1 MWRLVLFGL
10 VFWGLVVLGV
20 AGSWVRERVCFW
32 VRVLVRLVECPAEG
46 SSRLVGLFGG
56 VCRKF
61 ENSTACLGQCQ
72 WPNVHHRLV
81 VGVWFIFLMH
91 TTFQVCVSSLTNF
104 VGFLLRCN
112 NLF

>member
-1 MWRLVLFGL
+1 MAFGA
-10 VFWGLVVLGV
+10 VWPCVLGFDGV
-20 AGSWVRERVCFW
+20 GCGWGSGSGRVCFG
-32 VRVLVRLVECPAEG
+32 VGVLVRLVECPAEG

-72 WPNVHHRLV
+72 WPNVHHLLV

>member
-10 VFWGLVVLGV
+10 VFWGLMVSGV
-20 AGSWVRERVCFW
+20 AG
-32 VRVLVRLVECPAEG
+32 VLVRLVECPAEG